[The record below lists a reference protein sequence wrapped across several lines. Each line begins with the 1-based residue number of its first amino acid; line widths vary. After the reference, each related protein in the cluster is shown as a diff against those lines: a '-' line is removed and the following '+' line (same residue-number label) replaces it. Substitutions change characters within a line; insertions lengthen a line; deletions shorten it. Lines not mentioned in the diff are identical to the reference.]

1 MEAEV
6 KIFGSAAV
14 QNKAKM
20 LIDDALAN
28 CGQNNV
34 RGGAEKCKKCVIG
47 GWGVEKVFVAC

>member
-1 MEAEV
+1 M